1 MAMRRRVAFLGH
13 GYHTKT
19 LSSRFMIDHIGQT
32 RDVDLHFDNSW
43 EDKSAGLDLE
53 ALVAAGYDEIH
64 VWQLERAAKKLAEL
78 APGCPV
84 FFYPMYD
91 SCRLLSDDEWL
102 ALKDRLFIVCFCRAL
117 HERLRR
123 LGLTSLW
130 LQYWTK
136 PDDTRADHTDLRIF
150 WWRRRRDLTWGFLKE
165 LTATWP
171 VTRLH
176 LHEAPDP
183 TYPNPESLPAADVA
197 RFNVTTSSWFE
208 DRAAFDRVATT
219 FNVFVAPRRF
229 EGIGFSFL
237 EAMARGQ
244 VVIAENNPTMNEYI
258 VHGVNG
264 LLYEPGAA
272 GIWAYDLTPARA
284 REIGRRAQL
293 SCAMGQARWAE
304 GLARLDTY
312 VRDWGEVPVAL
323 LEPAGAAVQRWLPE
337 PG

>member
-1 MAMRRRVAFLGH
+1 MAMRKRVAFLGH

-19 LSSRFMIDHIGQT
+19 LSSRFMIDHIAKT
-32 RDVDLHFDNSW
+32 RDVNLHFDNSW

-64 VWQLERAAKKLAEL
+64 VWQLERPAQKLAAL
-78 APGCPV
+78 RPGCPV
-84 FFYPMYD
+84 FFYPMFD
-91 SCRLLSDDEWL
+91 SCRMLGDDFWLS
-102 ALKDRLFIVCFCRAL
+102 LKDHLHIVCFCRAL
-117 HERLRR
+117 HERVRR

-130 LQYWTK
+130 LQYWPA
-136 PDDTRADHTDLRIF
+136 PDMTLPDYADLRIF
-150 WWRRRRDLTWGFLKE
+150 WWRRRRDLTWDFLKE
-165 LTATWP
+165 LTASWP
-171 VTRLH
+171 QPRLH

-183 TYPNPESLPAADVA
+183 TYPNPESLPSADVI
-197 RFNVTTSSWFE
+197 RYNVTRSTWFE
-208 DRAAFDRVATT
+208 DRAAFDRVAAT

-244 VVIAENNPTMNEYI
+244 VVVAENNPTMNEYI

-272 GIWAYDLTPARA
+272 EVWAHHLTPARA
-284 REIGRRAQL
+284 RDIGSRARL
-293 SCAMGQARWAE
+293 SCEMGQARWEE

-312 VRDWGEVPVAL
+312 VRDWGDVPAAL
-323 LEPAGAAVQRWLPE
+323 LEPAGRAARRWLPE
-337 PG
+337 PA

>member
-1 MAMRRRVAFLGH
+1 MATRRRVAFLGH

-19 LSSRFMIDHIGQT
+19 LSSRFMIDHIART
-32 RDVDLHFDNSW
+32 RDVELHFDNSW

-53 ALVAAGYDEIH
+53 ALAAAGYAEIH
-64 VWQLERAAKKLAEL
+64 VWQLERAAQALAAL
-78 APGCPV
+78 RPGCPV

-91 SCRLLSDDEWL
+91 SCRLLGDDFWL
-102 ALKDRLFIVCFCRAL
+102 SLKDRLFVVCFCRAL
-117 HERLRR
+117 HEHLRR

-130 LQYWTK
+130 LQYWPEPEGTE
-136 PDDTRADHTDLRIF
+136 PDFGDLRIF

-165 LTATWP
+165 LIARWP
-171 VTRLH
+171 VARLH

-183 TYPNPESLPAADVA
+183 TYPNPETLPPLDAA
-197 RFNVTTSSWFE
+197 RFNVTQSSWFE
-208 DRAAFDRVATT
+208 DRAGFDRVAAT

-272 GIWAYDLTPARA
+272 DIWAHDLTPATA
-284 REIGRRAQL
+284 REMGRRAAQ
-293 SCAMGQARWAE
+293 SCRMGRLRWQE

-312 VRDWGEVPVAL
+312 VREAGRVPVAL
-323 LEPAGAAVQRWLPE
+323 LEPAGAAARRWLPE
-337 PG
+337 PV